1 MKIKVAEVTSGF
13 ENQEDATMPV
23 TVVQSKPKKIK
34 TREEYLAEKK
44 AKLEKEKSKE
54 LNNNEAALEVTD
66 ESVTDTNTDTSLLN
80 YFKQ

>member
-1 MKIKVAEVTSGF
+1 
-13 ENQEDATMPV
+13 MPV